1 MRTRAAWLAVA
12 LAAVAVPLVTA
23 NTYYLYLAM
32 TIGIFVV
39 VCAGLNVLAG
49 LAGQISLGH
58 AGLYAIGAY
67 TAALGAT
74 RLGLGVWTALPLA
87 VAVTAAVGAGVALA
101 ALRLSGPYLAMVTI
115 AFGIIVEGGLVE
127 WVALTGG
134 PGGIFDI
141 PKPRLAG
148 APLSLPRYYWLVA
161 AAAALALWLTRALA
175 RSAWGRAL
183 IAVKTSELAAESLGL
198 SAYRVRTT
206 AFTLSAAFAG
216 AGGALF
222 AFLNGY
228 LSPDSFTLQTSILFL
243 LIVLFGGLGTVAG
256 PLVGATALVLLP
268 ELIRGFV
275 DYRLILYGSLLLL
288 SVYFLPRGLVGALAR
303 TRVIG
308 PAGAGA
314 VGPAAAEGGPGP
326 RPGRGPG
333 LPPAT
338 AAPTAPAP
346 AGPRGQFG
354 DAAAEITQREAGGE
368 SGVLPSVVLQLTGVT
383 KSFGGVRAVDG
394 VSLAVR
400 VGTVHSLI
408 GPNGAGKT
416 TVLNLVSGF
425 DRPDAGGIEL
435 FGESVVGR
443 SVVGIARRGLART
456 FQTPQLFEELSVLDN
471 VLVGAAG
478 PRLGWVAAALAG
490 AAGDAPGVRARAI
503 EALAAVGL
511 AELSTAPAADLPFG
525 HRRRLEIARALAAG
539 ARVLMLDEPAA
550 GLAPAEVDA
559 LDALLSRLRAGG
571 LTVVLIEHHVEL
583 VMAISDRV
591 TVLDEGRVIAD
602 GAPAAVQRDP
612 AVLAAYLGAPA

>member
-1 MRTRAAWLAVA
+1 MRALVAWAAIA
-12 LAAVAVPLVTA
+12 LAAAAVPLLTA

-141 PKPRLAG
+141 PKPRLLG
-148 APLSLPRYYWLVA
+148 APLPLARYYWLVA
-161 AAAALALWLTRALA
+161 AAAALALLLTRALA

-183 IAVKTSELAAESLGL
+183 VAVKTSELAAESLGL

-243 LIVLFGGLGTVAG
+243 LIVLFGGLGTIAG

-275 DYRLILYGSLLLL
+275 EYRLILYGSLLLL
-288 SVYFLPRGLVGALAR
+288 SVYFLPRGVVGAFDR
-303 TRVIG
+303 TRRH
-308 PAGAGA
+308 
-314 VGPAAAEGGPGP
+314 VGPAAASGGPEGRPGPRPGRGAAAGAAATEGSPGP

-333 LPPAT
+333 PPPAA
-338 AAPTAPAP
+338 AAP
-346 AGPRGQFG
+346 
-354 DAAAEITQREAGGE
+354 AAH
-368 SGVLPSVVLQLTGVT
+368 PSVVLELRKVT
-383 KSFGGVRAVDG
+383 KSFGGVRALDG
-394 VSLAVR
+394 VSLSVR
-400 VGTVHSLI
+400 AGTIHSLI

-416 TVLNLVSGF
+416 TVVNLVSGF
-425 DRPDAGGIEL
+425 DRADAGTIEL
-435 FGESVVGR
+435 LGEAVRGR
-443 SVVGIARRGLART
+443 SAVAIARRGLART
-456 FQTPQLFEELSVLDN
+456 FQTPQLFDELSVLDN

-478 PRLGWVAAALAG
+478 PRLGWLAAALAG
-490 AAGDAPGVRARAI
+490 AGGDPPAVGARAI
-503 EALAAVGL
+503 EALEAVGL
-511 AELSTAPAADLPFG
+511 ASFSETPAADLPFG
-525 HRRRLEIARALAAG
+525 HRRRLEIARALAAR
-539 ARVLMLDEPAA
+539 ARVLLLDEPAA
-550 GLAPAEVDA
+550 GLAPAEVEA

-602 GAPAAVQRDP
+602 GAPSTVQSDP

>member
-1 MRTRAAWLAVA
+1 VTRAVAWLV
-12 LAAVAVPLVTA
+12 LAAAAAAVPLVTA

-39 VCAGLNVLAG
+39 VAGGLNVLAG
-49 LAGQISLGH
+49 LTGQISLGH

-74 RLGLGVWTALPLA
+74 RLGLGFWTALPLA
-87 VAVTAAVGAGVALA
+87 VAVTAVIGAAVALA

-115 AFGIIVEGGLVE
+115 AFGIIVESGLVE

-141 PKPRLAG
+141 PKPRLLG
-148 APLSLPRYYWLVA
+148 SPLALGRYYWLVA
-161 AAAALALWLTRALA
+161 AAAALTLVLTRNLA

-183 IAVKTSELAAESLGL
+183 VAVKNSELAAESLGL
-198 SAYRVRTT
+198 SAYGVRTL

-243 LIVLFGGLGTVAG
+243 LIVLFGGLGTIAG
-256 PLVGATALVLLP
+256 PLVGSIALVLLP
-268 ELIRGFV
+268 ELIRAFT
-275 DYRLILYGSLLLL
+275 DYRLLLYGSLLLL
-288 SVYFLPRGLVGALAR
+288 SVYFLPRGLVGAFAR
-303 TRVIG
+303 TRGI
-308 PAGAGA
+308 
-314 VGPAAAEGGPGP
+314 GPAAAGAGGAAGGPLGP

-333 LPPAT
+333 GPPA
-338 AAPTAPAP
+338 APPAPAA
-346 AGPRGQFG
+346 AGPRGHVFEQP
-354 DAAAEITQREAGGE
+354 ALASARREAGRE
-368 SGVLPSVVLQLTGVT
+368 PVSASVVLQLTAVT
-383 KSFGGVRAVDG
+383 KSFGGVRAVHD
-394 VSLAVR
+394 VSLSVR
-400 VGTVHSLI
+400 SGTIHSLI

-416 TVLNLVSGF
+416 TVVNLVSGF
-425 DRPDAGGIEL
+425 DRPDRGAIEL
-435 FGESVVGR
+435 FGEPIGGSSAVA
-443 SVVGIARRGLART
+443 IARRGLART
-456 FQTPQLFEELSVLDN
+456 FQTPQMFEELSVLDN

-478 PRLGWVAAALAG
+478 RRLGWLGAALIGAG
-490 AAGDAPGVRARAI
+490 GDSTLTRRRAI
-503 EALAAVGL
+503 EALEAVGL
-511 AELSTAPAADLPFG
+511 AEWVATSAGDLPFG
-525 HRRRLEIARALAAG
+525 HRRRLEIARALAAA
-539 ARVLMLDEPAA
+539 ARVVLLDEPAA
-550 GLAPAEVDA
+550 GLAPAEVEA
-559 LDALLSRLRAGG
+559 LDALLVRLRTAG

-602 GAPAAVQRDP
+602 GEPAAVQRDP